1 MQKHQ
6 LVNDIVA
13 TVQLPEW
20 HPKSTKKIETDEK
33 VKKQEA
39 EKEASTE
46 TAEEEFKKL
55 LAEVSAFVHSGGKL
69 SLEPADFEKV
79 TYFLSCFFFL
89 IADRRMMKATSTS
102 TSSPHAPTCALVCT
116 ASPSTSA
123 SR

>member
-1 MQKHQ
+1 M
-6 LVNDIVA
+6 NDIVA

-79 TYFLSCFFFL
+79 TYILSFFFVL
-89 IADRRMMKATSTS
+89 FFVIADRRMMTATSTS